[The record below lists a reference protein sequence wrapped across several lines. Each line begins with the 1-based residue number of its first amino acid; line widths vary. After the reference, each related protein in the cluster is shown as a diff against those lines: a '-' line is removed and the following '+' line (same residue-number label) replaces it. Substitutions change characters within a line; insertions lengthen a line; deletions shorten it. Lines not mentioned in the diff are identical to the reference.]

1 MNSAASAARLLVG
14 FALVIL
20 LFASPAPAS
29 AETSGRKPPTTV
41 SFTFTGGYR
50 GQEVAGA
57 ILARHNMTATFYVSS
72 RFVGLPAYLGAR
84 DLRSIAA
91 SGSEIGGG
99 TLSHQ
104 DLATQTDEQVV
115 REICAD
121 RSTLSSWGFPVTSF
135 AYPYG
140 SWTYA
145 GQAAAQKCGYNSARG
160 LAELRISD
168 THCSACP
175 ASESAPPLNAY
186 DLRTT
191 SPGATV
197 ADLEKVIGHAQ
208 QSGGG
213 WLIVALDQ
221 VCRCPDR
228 GDRALSP
235 AQFEQLVRWVSRR
248 PDTRVRTV
256 NQVIGGSVLPVAAVA
271 AGQRTQEA
279 HSREDAIPLSRRP
292 AWTVLGV
299 GIGQV
304 QILFSGLAMA
314 TAVVG
319 TYRVATRG
327 SRYGR

>member
-1 MNSAASAARLLVG
+1 MNSATAAARLLVG
-14 FALVIL
+14 FALVTL
-20 LFASPAPAS
+20 LFASTPAS
-29 AETSGRKPPTTV
+29 AETSEKTPPTTV
-41 SFTFTGGYR
+41 SFTFTGGFR
-50 GQEVAGA
+50 GQEVAAA
-57 ILARHNMTATFYVSS
+57 ILARHNMTGTFYVSS
-72 RFVGLPAYLGAR
+72 RSIGLPAYLGAR
-84 DLRSIAA
+84 DLRSIAG

-115 REICAD
+115 QEICAD

-160 LAELRISD
+160 LAELRVSD
-168 THCSACP
+168 TLCSACP
-175 ASESAPPLNAY
+175 ASESVPPLNAY

-213 WLIVALDQ
+213 WVLVALDH

-228 GDRALSP
+228 GDRAISP
-235 AQFEQLVRWVSRR
+235 AEFEQLVRWVSRR
-248 PDTRVRTV
+248 PGTRVRTV
-256 NQVIGGSVLPVAAVA
+256 NQVIGGSVLPVAAA
-271 AGQRTQEA
+271 PRTQGA
-279 HSREDAIPLSRRP
+279 PSHREDAIPLNRRP
-292 AWTVLGV
+292 AWTVLGA

-304 QILFSGLAMA
+304 QIIFSGLAMA